1 MMVRWILLFL
11 SVAALSSCASTASE
25 NKSKAELHMT
35 IGNSHFEKGNYPYA
49 LQELLQA
56 EKLDPSNPLIQNN
69 LGLVYYMRERY
80 DLAEKHIRRA
90 IQLEP
95 KFSDAKNNL
104 GRILIDVKKYDESE
118 KLFREA
124 LSDLTYAGG
133 DRAWFNL
140 GYLKF
145 SQEQWEQAKNAFEQ
159 SLKLNRDS
167 CLTNSY
173 YGRALFEMKDYKTA
187 ALNLDRA
194 VGFCQTQ
201 LFDEPHYYSALAWYR
216 AGDPAK
222 SKVRFKEILSSYPN
236 GKFREKARAM
246 LQLLEKG
253 VK

>member
-1 MMVRWILLFL
+1 MVRWIPLFL
-11 SVAALSSCASTASE
+11 CAAALSSCASTAS
-25 NKSKAELHMT
+25 KDKTKAELHMT

-49 LQELLQA
+49 LQELLRA
-56 EKLDPSNPLIQNN
+56 EKLDPKNPLIQNN

-90 IQLEP
+90 IELEP
-95 KFSDAKNNL
+95 GFSDARNNL
-104 GRILIDVKKYDESE
+104 ARVLIDVKRYEESE
-118 KLFREA
+118 KLLKQA
-124 LSDLTYAGG
+124 LDDLTYAGG

-140 GYLKF
+140 GLLKF
-145 SQEQWEQAKNAFEQ
+145 NQGKWKEARGAFES

-173 YGRALFEMKDYKTA
+173 YGRTLFELKDYGNA

-194 VGFCQTQ
+194 VGFCQKQ
-201 LFDEPHYYSALAWYR
+201 LFDEPHYYSALSWYR

-222 SKVRFKEILSSYPN
+222 AKARFQEIIKLYPD

>member
-1 MMVRWILLFL
+1 MVRWFLLFL
-11 SVAALSSCASTASE
+11 FVAGFSGCASTASQD
-25 NKSKAELHMT
+25 KTKAELHMT

-56 EKLDPSNPLIQNN
+56 EKLDPQNPLIQNN

-104 GRILIDVKKYDESE
+104 ARILIDVKRYEESE
-118 KLFREA
+118 KLLKEA
-124 LSDLTYAGG
+124 LDDLTYAGG
-133 DRAWFNL
+133 DRAWFNM
-140 GYLKF
+140 GFLKF
-145 SQEQWEQAKNAFEQ
+145 SQGQWGQAREAFEQ

-173 YGRALFEMKDYKTA
+173 YGRTLFELKDYKA
-187 ALNLDRA
+187 AAANLDKA
-194 VGFCQTQ
+194 VGFCQKQ

-216 AGDPAK
+216 SGDPAK
-222 SKVRFKEILSSYPN
+222 AKARFQEILKLYPD

>member
-1 MMVRWILLFL
+1 MVRWFLFFL
-11 SVAALSSCASTASE
+11 SVAALSSCASTAGDS
-25 NKSKAELHMT
+25 KSRAELHMT

-49 LQELLQA
+49 LQELLKA
-56 EKLDPSNPLIQNN
+56 EKLDPQNPLIQNN
-69 LGLVYYMRERY
+69 LGLIYYMRERY

-104 GRILIDVKKYDESE
+104 ARILIDVKKYDESE
-118 KLFREA
+118 RLLQQA
-124 LSDLTYAGG
+124 LDDLTYAGG
-133 DRAWFNL
+133 DRAWFNM

-145 SQEQWEQAKNAFEQ
+145 SQEQWGPAKNAFEQ
-159 SLKLNRDS
+159 SLKLIRDS
-167 CLTNSY
+167 CLTNNY
-173 YGRALFEMKDYKTA
+173 YGRTLFELKDYKAA
-187 ALNLDRA
+187 ALNLDKA
-194 VGFCQTQ
+194 VGFCQKQ

-222 SKVRFKEILSSYPN
+222 SKARFKEIISLYPD